1 MADADD
7 DEHFAT
13 AHAAW
18 RQFHGL
24 RLELPA
30 PPQPEID
37 GRLMRYR
44 RGHEAGAVRD
54 FAAGSLLLAGIG
66 KALADVTV
74 AFTSGAGVGDAEALV
89 FLLTCVL
96 VLAVGI
102 RSLAYLRHAVEHY
115 GMAQRIGTDTIDWN
129 RADSMLADMRDIDA
143 RAYCQEVR
151 AQGRP
156 LRRAEAAVALERGR
170 GTPPLTDTDAEAFV
184 AHLREGRAG
193 PSRREF
199 ATAAL
204 CLLAVASTHAPAFN
218 VMALLP
224 ALLLLGIWCFTD
236 LLGPLVQL
244 LLDPW
249 QLRGGGSACR
259 RLRLALLADLA
270 PPAAVVLVVIATATA
285 IAGVAS

>member
-1 MADADD
+1 MADAEDD
-7 DEHFAT
+7 DKFAT

-30 PPQPEID
+30 PLQPEID

-54 FAAGSLLLAGIG
+54 FAAGTLLLAGIG
-66 KALADVTV
+66 KALADITV
-74 AFTSGAGVGDAEALV
+74 AFTAGVGGAEALV
-89 FLLTCVL
+89 YLLTCAL
-96 VLAVGI
+96 VLAVGT
-102 RSLAYLRHAVEHY
+102 RSLAYLRNATEHY
-115 GMAQRIGTDTIDWN
+115 GMAQRIGTDSIDWN
-129 RADSMLADMRDIDA
+129 RADAMLADIRDIDV

-151 AQGRP
+151 ALGRS

-170 GTPPLTDTDAEAFV
+170 GTPPLAETDPGAFV
-184 AHLREGRAG
+184 AYLREGRTG

-204 CLLAVASTHAPAFN
+204 CLLAVAATHAPEFN
-218 VMALLP
+218 VMALFP
-224 ALLLLGIWCFTD
+224 GLLLLGIWCLTD
-236 LLGPLVQL
+236 LIGPLVQL

-249 QLRGGGSACR
+249 QLRGGGAACR
-259 RLRLALLADLA
+259 RLRLALLTDLA
-270 PPAAVVLVVIATATA
+270 APAAVVLVVIATATG
-285 IAGVAS
+285 IVGVA